1 MSPRSFTLKALIPM
15 LLLVG
20 GSAAAR
26 AEAADDASSAF
37 GAAGAIAD
45 DQLGAIAGRANLNLL
60 SQSDQAAVV
69 SQSSVSGTSTTG
81 DIAIDGQAFQ
91 NLSGFAMI
99 NANTGN
105 NVAMNSSMNV
115 SIAISPINP

>member
-1 MSPRSFTLKALIPM
+1 M
-15 LLLVG
+15 LLLVA
-20 GSAAAR
+20 GSAAAQ
-26 AEAADDASSAF
+26 AETADDAPSAF
-37 GAAGAIAD
+37 GAAGVIAD

-60 SQSDQAAVV
+60 SQSDQAATV

-91 NLSGFAMI
+91 NLSGFAML